1 MQRSSQDQ
9 KTIRWYAF
17 DRETLFS
24 RLTLYFLTIHF
35 RNHHNTKHATLDV
48 SIEKRKTIVDP
59 NNRDIVHHLVLS
71 ECNPTAVFDDNNLPD
86 GICDDVIESIFPCI
100 ASIASV
106 WAVGGDE
113 IVEYPEIG
121 GYPIGGDFEIKY
133 YMFQMHYDNPKL
145 IPNRRDNSGVRF
157 YLGKELRQYEFGY
170 LTLGADITHSAIA
183 IPPETD
189 RFILDSYCPAEVTQN
204 FSEPIITVLA
214 AFPHTHLQ
222 GLSMWTKLIRNKKVT
237 EYLFN
242 AEAYNFNYQFE
253 NLLPKPIE
261 LYPGD
266 EIATRCIYS
275 TTNKAD
281 ITLGGERTKDEMC
294 LHYFLYYPRLKN
306 FYTCLSF
313 NSQEAWEK
321 VMNSSESTFDYAKLG
336 KWLKELKWT
345 QESVVQWQKFFNDAP
360 RSIVAGVAG
369 NFKLINL
376 PKIPEYEDLKSEECK
391 TRISNSAIRQR

>member
-1 MQRSSQDQ
+1 MTQSY
-9 KTIRWYAF
+9 KNA
-17 DRETLFS
+17 L
-24 RLTLYFLTIHF
+24 
-35 RNHHNTKHATLDV
+35 
-48 SIEKRKTIVDP
+48 RKTIVDP